1 MAACLQIIPEVSLR
15 VGGDESALILRA
27 SKSGRKNMFLIEK
40 VALELKQR
48 EYRADGVGEKA
59 EGSAGQKNPGS
70 APAGTNS
77 R

>member
-1 MAACLQIIPEVSLR
+1 
-15 VGGDESALILRA
+15 
-27 SKSGRKNMFLIEK
+27 MFLIEK